1 MSQFD
6 EIIDRKNT
14 YSLKY
19 DYAKERGI
27 PEDTLPMWVADMD
40 FRAPEEVLAA
50 LKQEAEHGIFGY
62 SEPKA
67 DYYEAVQSWFLRN
80 HRYPFE
86 REWIVKT
93 PGIVFAIAVAIRAL
107 TKKGD
112 AVMIQRPV
120 YYPFS
125 EVIRQNERTL
135 VNNPLRFVNG
145 KYEIDFAD
153 MEQKLAEQ
161 HVKLFVFCSPHN
173 PVGRVWKKEELLRV
187 VELCQKYGVLIVSDE
202 IHADFTYEGNTHI
215 PIATVAGNYEEQI
228 ITCTAASKTFNLAGL
243 QTSNTVIKNERIRR
257 AVLNEIHKTGYSE
270 INIFGLL
277 ATKAA
282 YEHGEAWLEECRAYL
297 TESVAYVRSFLKER
311 LPGVRLIEPEG
322 TYLLWLDF
330 TSFGYSDKR
339 LHELLTDRAKLWLD
353 DGTMFG
359 PEGSGFARMNI
370 TCPRAVL
377 KQAMEQL
384 ASALED
390 TF

>member
-1 MSQFD
+1 MSRFD

-40 FRAPEEVLAA
+40 FRAPEEVLTA
-50 LKQEAEHGIFGY
+50 LKEEAEHGIFGY
-62 SEPKA
+62 SEPKE
-67 DYYEAVQSWFLRN
+67 DYYEAVRGWFLRN
-80 HRYPFE
+80 HRYFFE

-93 PGIVFAIAVAIRAL
+93 PGVVFAIAAAIRAL

-135 VNNPLRFVNG
+135 VNNPLRLVNG
-145 KYEIDFAD
+145 RYEIDFAD
-153 MEQKLAEQ
+153 MEQKLANE

-173 PVGRVWKKEELLRV
+173 PVGRVWKKEELLRI

-202 IHADFTYEGNTHI
+202 IHADFTYEGYMHI
-215 PIATVAGNYEEQI
+215 PIAAVAGNYEEQI
-228 ITCTAASKTFNLAGL
+228 ITCTAATKTFNLAGL
-243 QTSNTVIKNERIRR
+243 QTSNTIIKNERIRR
-257 AVLNEIHKTGYSE
+257 AVLNEIHRNGYSE

-297 TESVAYVRSFLKER
+297 SESVAYVRSFLKER
-311 LPGVRLIEPEG
+311 LPGVQLIEPEG

-330 TSFGYSDKR
+330 TSFGYSDQH
-339 LHELLTDRAKLWLD
+339 LHELLMEKAKLWLD

-359 PEGSGFARMNI
+359 PEGSGFARVNI
-370 TCPRAVL
+370 ACPREVL
-377 KQAMEQL
+377 KQAMERL
-384 ASALED
+384 AAA
-390 TF
+390 FAFI

>member
-1 MSQFD
+1 MSRFD

-19 DYAKERGI
+19 DFAKERGI

-40 FRAPEEVLAA
+40 FRAPEEILAA
-50 LKQEAEHGIFGY
+50 LKREAEHGIFGY

-67 DYYEAVQSWFLRN
+67 DYYEAVQGWFLRN
-80 HRYPFE
+80 HQYSFK

-93 PGIVFAIAVAIRAL
+93 PGVVFAIALAIQAL
-107 TKKGD
+107 TQKGD

-125 EVIRQNERTL
+125 EVIRRNERTL
-135 VNNPLRFVNG
+135 VNNPLRYING
-145 KYEIDFAD
+145 SYEIDFAD
-153 MEQKLAEQ
+153 MEQKLADQ
-161 HVKLFVFCSPHN
+161 NVKLFVFCSPHN
-173 PVGRVWKKEELLRV
+173 PVSRVWKRDELLRI
-187 VELCQKYGVLIVSDE
+187 VELCRKYNVLIVSDE
-202 IHADFTYEGNTHI
+202 IHADFTYEGYTHI
-215 PIATVAGNYEEQI
+215 PIATVAGDYEDQI

-243 QTSNTVIKNERIRR
+243 QTSNIIIKNERIRR

-282 YEHGEAWLEECRAYL
+282 YEHGAAWLEECKAYL
-297 TESVAYVRSFLKER
+297 TENVAFVRNFLKER

-322 TYLLWLDF
+322 TYLLWMDF
-330 TSFGYSDKR
+330 TSFGYSDNH
-339 LHELLTDRAKLWLD
+339 LHELLTERAKLWLD
-353 DGTMFG
+353 NGTMFG

-370 TCPRAVL
+370 TCPRSVL
-377 KQAMEQL
+377 KQAMDKL
-384 ASALED
+384 ATAFASP
-390 TF
+390 